1 MKLSN
6 GVEPT
11 GRSQPVATKSLIA
24 RNRSH
29 TRKRAPAGAIYA
41 SALAAE
47 PRPRQHLTLQ
57 QFLAPLTA
65 PRCPL
70 LGNNP
75 LGRIR
80 LSEKWHDGCP
90 NRRSRGQSLGNIGPT
105 SVHHVP
111 LFPTHRR
118 TRNGYRSKNSPKS
131 FGTTKPSSPT

>member
-11 GRSQPVATKSLIA
+11 GGSQPVATKSLIA

-47 PRPRQHLTLQ
+47 PRPRQHLTVQ

-70 LGNNP
+70 LGSD
-75 LGRIR
+75 R
-80 LSEKWHDGCP
+80 
-90 NRRSRGQSLGNIGPT
+90 QSLTLRAGYAASRISSNLNGRT
-105 SVHHVP
+105 SKFGWLQARATIQIMQKLRTWRAIRFRPVVHTEVH
-111 LFPTHRR
+111 
-118 TRNGYRSKNSPKS
+118 NSDV
-131 FGTTKPSSPT
+131 

>member
-29 TRKRAPAGAIYA
+29 TRKRAPVGAIFA

-65 PRCPL
+65 RRCPL
-70 LGNNP
+70 LGSYPNGVRGGHVQCRLVSSNGFLSPCNP
-75 LGRIR
+75 LTNP
-80 LSEKWHDGCP
+80 SPEP
-90 NRRSRGQSLGNIGPT
+90 
-105 SVHHVP
+105 P
-111 LFPTHRR
+111 LFFRD
-118 TRNGYRSKNSPKS
+118 S
-131 FGTTKPSSPT
+131 

>member
-1 MKLSN
+1 MKLSK

-29 TRKRAPAGAIYA
+29 TRKRAPVGALFA

-65 PRCPL
+65 RRCPL
-70 LGNNP
+70 LGTYRQTTLASPGAGDGAGGAGDRREVSPTLKVSN
-75 LGRIR
+75 
-80 LSEKWHDGCP
+80 HDGQTASALC
-90 NRRSRGQSLGNIGPT
+90 RG
-105 SVHHVP
+105 
-111 LFPTHRR
+111 
-118 TRNGYRSKNSPKS
+118 
-131 FGTTKPSSPT
+131 

>member
-29 TRKRAPAGAIYA
+29 TRKRAPVGAIFA

-65 PRCPL
+65 RRCPL
-70 LGNNP
+70 LGNYSSAVQFLRWCRRSP
-75 LGRIR
+75 RRLVCSLLGRFHRPPGRSIP
-80 LSEKWHDGCP
+80 SETEV
-90 NRRSRGQSLGNIGPT
+90 RSAVFT
-105 SVHHVP
+105 VP
-111 LFPTHRR
+111 I
-118 TRNGYRSKNSPKS
+118 
-131 FGTTKPSSPT
+131 